1 MLPKCNDKV
10 DKQMIYDNHGN
21 PLLRPSHLIYKEA
34 MLQST
39 PVRIF
44 VDYMKNYFNIKG

>member
-1 MLPKCNDKV
+1 
-10 DKQMIYDNHGN
+10 MIYDRQKK
-21 PLLRPSHLIYKEA
+21 PILRPSHLIYKEP

-44 VDYMKNYFNIKG
+44 VDYIRKYFGV